1 MAQNAQELTLREL
14 KDLILD
20 LRKTIHE
27 LQTNTEQLMKENAE
41 LKEMLKSKQ
50 ETIDYLTRK
59 LFGTSSEKSDQNPDQ
74 IGLFNEVEA
83 EAEAITEETEDVTE
97 EVEVK
102 VRAKRKTNEDR
113 FKGLPTEKVYLDLP
127 EDQRICEVCGTK
139 MEKIGEEFVRREI
152 DYVPAKVKVI
162 EYYSINYA
170 CPSCQENEEKPNI
183 RKGSEGQSHRLY
195 GMVTSRT
202 LAWVMY
208 QKYANALPLYRQEK
222 EWQQYGLNITRATLA
237 NWIIRNTD
245 AYLKPFYD
253 YLHRLLLQYRY
264 VMADE
269 TPVQV
274 LHEKGRSAEAK
285 SYMWVFLSGEYEPQP
300 IRLYKYSQTR
310 AGETAV
316 NFLEDYDGYIM
327 CDGYSGYNK
336 LVKAKRTTCFAHI
349 RRYLWEA
356 IPRGNENDYGQ
367 PAVQGFAYVN
377 KLFSLE
383 KDIQAKNGGN
393 FEAVRK
399 ARLKKEKPILDA
411 FLAWAGE
418 QKPVPG
424 SRFAKAVTY
433 ILNRK
438 QEIPIYLEDGHCS
451 FSNNASER
459 AIKDFVI
466 GRKNWLFSDT
476 PAGAESSSIIYSLVA
491 TAKANGVNIYHY
503 LSYLLEKLP
512 ETDLSDKAFA
522 SLVPWN
528 DQVKAEVES
537 CLQR

>member
-1 MAQNAQELTLREL
+1 MAKNAQDLQLREL

-20 LRKTIHE
+20 LRKTIQV
-27 LQTNTEQLMKENAE
+27 LQANTEQLMKKNAE
-41 LKEMLKSKQ
+41 LEELLKNKQ
-50 ETIDYLTRK
+50 EAIDYLTRK
-59 LFGTSSEKSDQNPDQ
+59 LFGTSSEKRDKNPDQ

-83 EAEAITEETEDVTE
+83 EAAAITDQEEEITEE
-97 EVEVK
+97 VK
-102 VRAKRKTNEDR
+102 IRNKRKTNEER
-113 FKGLPTEKVYLDLP
+113 FKGIPREKVYLNLP
-127 EDQRICEVCGTK
+127 EDQKVCEVCGTEL
-139 MEKIGEEFVRREI
+139 EKIGEELVRREI

-162 EYYSINYA
+162 EYYSVNYV
-170 CPSCQENEEKPNI
+170 CPNCKENEEKPNI
-183 RKGSEGQSHRLY
+183 RKGSEGKSHALY
-195 GMVTSRT
+195 GMVTART

-222 EWQQYGLNITRATLA
+222 DWQQYGLDITRATLA
-237 NWIIRNTD
+237 NWIILNTE
-245 AYLKPFYD
+245 AFLKPFYE
-253 YLHRLLLQYRY
+253 YLHRQLLQCRY

-274 LHEKGRSAEAK
+274 LHEKDRPAERK
-285 SYMWVFLSGEYEPQP
+285 SYMWTFLSGEYEPQP

-310 AGETAV
+310 AGETAAD
-316 NFLEDYDGYIM
+316 FLEDYDGYIM

-349 RRYLWEA
+349 RRYIWEA
-356 IPRGNENDYGQ
+356 IPKGQENDYSL

-377 KLFSLE
+377 RLFALE
-383 KDIQAKNGGN
+383 KDIQAKNSGK

-399 ARLKKEKPILDA
+399 ARIQKEKPVLDA
-411 FLAWAGE
+411 FLAWAGS
-418 QKPVPG
+418 QAPVPG
-424 SRFAKAVTY
+424 SRFAKAITY

-438 QEIPIYLEDGHCS
+438 DEIPTYLEDSHCS

-459 AIKDFVI
+459 VVKDFVI

-491 TAKANGVNIYHY
+491 TAKANGVNVYHY

-512 ETDLSDKAFA
+512 ASDLSDEALAFF
-522 SLVPWN
+522 VPW
-528 DQVKAEVES
+528 DPKVKAEVES
-537 CLQR
+537 RSKR